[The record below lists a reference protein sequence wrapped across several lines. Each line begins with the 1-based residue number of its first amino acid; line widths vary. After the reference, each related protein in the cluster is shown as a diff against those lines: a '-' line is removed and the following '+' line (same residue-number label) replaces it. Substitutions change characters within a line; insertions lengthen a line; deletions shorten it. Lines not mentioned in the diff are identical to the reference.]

1 MGREERWRAP
11 AMIAAAMMVHS
22 GDRMARGMRKGTGT
36 QGAKPCWWMSNGE
49 VTGRAVPAVIA
60 SIADHGRGERADKR
74 GPPAGER
81 AIKRGRAG
89 AAVGQGRAVS
99 GRRGRAG
106 GGPSWAS
113 GERAEVGV
121 GKDLGWNRPNRGE
134 RNSFSFCFSY
144 FQVYFT
150 FSSSIIS
157 FPFE

>member
-1 MGREERWRAP
+1 VASTGDDCRGDDGAQWRQDG
-11 AMIAAAMMVHS
+11 S
-22 GDRMARGMRKGTGT
+22 GLRKGTGT

-74 GPPAGER
+74 GPPARER

-106 GGPSWAS
+106 GGPSARKW
-113 GERAEVGV
+113 ERGKTWVGI
-121 GKDLGWNRPNRGE
+121 GPTGGRG
-134 RNSFSFCFSY
+134 
-144 FQVYFT
+144 
-150 FSSSIIS
+150 IP
-157 FPFE
+157 FPFAFPISKSILLSPLL